1 MGFAGCY
8 TKTEM
13 KACRAGER
21 MEVGMTFD
29 IRRLQA
35 IVKEAGTILRSAR
48 AADGGVEQKQGE
60 ANFVTEFDVKIQ
72 QFLVEKLSEMIPDAS
87 FFGEEDTEGNQAG
100 RLGEGFTF
108 IIDPIDG
115 TTNFLLDC
123 RYSCI
128 SVAVAWGGALVAGCI
143 YNPYLDQMYVAVRGL
158 GAYLNGKRLKMEDL
172 PVEKGIVAFSCARYN
187 DDNVDSLFDLVKN
200 LFHRCLAIR
209 SGGSAALDLA
219 KIASGSHVA
228 YVELLLQPYD
238 YAAAAVM
245 IEEAGGRIVRMDG
258 RPITLD
264 RPCSILAGTRSAVAQ
279 ILQTIREE
287 KAK

>member
-1 MGFAGCY
+1 
-8 TKTEM
+8 
-13 KACRAGER
+13 
-21 MEVGMTFD
+21 MTFD
-29 IRRLQA
+29 IRQLQA
-35 IVKEAGTILRSAR
+35 IVKEAGTMLRDAR
-48 AADGGVEQKQGE
+48 AADGGVEQKPGE

-72 QFLVEKLSEMIPDAS
+72 QFLEEKLGNMIPDAT
-87 FFGEEDTEGNQAG
+87 FFGEEDTDGNQSG

-115 TTNFLLDC
+115 TTNFLFDC

-143 YNPYLDQMYVAVRGL
+143 YNPYLNQMYLAVRGL
-158 GAYLNGKRLKMEDL
+158 GCYLNGRRLKMEDL
-172 PVEKGIVAFSCARYN
+172 PVEQGIVAFSCARYN
-187 DDNVDSLFDLVKN
+187 DDNVKLLFDVVQN

-228 YVELLLQPYD
+228 YVEMLLQPYD

-245 IEEAGGRIVRMDG
+245 IEEAGGRILQMDG
-258 RPITLD
+258 KPITLD
-264 RPCSILAGTRSAVAQ
+264 RPCSILAGTKSAVAQ
-279 ILQTIREE
+279 ILKTIREE
-287 KAK
+287 KEK